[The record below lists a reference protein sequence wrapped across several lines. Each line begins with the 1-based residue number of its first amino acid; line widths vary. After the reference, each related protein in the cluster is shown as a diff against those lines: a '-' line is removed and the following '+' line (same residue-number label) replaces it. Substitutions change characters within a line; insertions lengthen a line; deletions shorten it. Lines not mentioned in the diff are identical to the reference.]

1 MSFVNYIIE
10 QDMLMHSN
18 ASASRIARQL
28 TQAATKR
35 LYKDGTH
42 PSGNNIAKLATQ
54 MATKFNKEVI
64 LAIHDE
70 VTQQNIK
77 DIN

>member
-10 QDMLMHSN
+10 QDMLMHNN
-18 ASASRIARQL
+18 AGVSRVARQL
-28 TQAATKR
+28 TQTATKQ
-35 LYKDGTH
+35 LYKNGTR
-42 PSGNNIAKLATQ
+42 PSGDNIVKLATR

-70 VTQQNIK
+70 VTQQNTRN
-77 DIN
+77 IN